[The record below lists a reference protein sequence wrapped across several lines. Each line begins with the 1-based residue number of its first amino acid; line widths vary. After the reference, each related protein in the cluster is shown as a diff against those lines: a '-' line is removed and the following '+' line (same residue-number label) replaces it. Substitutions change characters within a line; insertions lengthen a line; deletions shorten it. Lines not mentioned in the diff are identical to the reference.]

1 MFERLLIK
9 LDVILSPLAYNLNKV
24 IDSAGTDYSKY
35 TQEQKNLVAA
45 CLATAGALKAVL
57 DTPILTE
64 EGNLTKESEKIS
76 DSVQQVLDA
85 NPIGE

>member
-1 MFERLLIK
+1 MRSRP
-9 LDVILSPLAYNLNKV
+9 DRCAADSPESGPP
-24 IDSAGTDYSKY
+24 DSAGTDYSKY
-35 TQEQKNLVAA
+35 TQEQKKLVAA

-76 DSVQQVLDA
+76 DSVQQVLDS